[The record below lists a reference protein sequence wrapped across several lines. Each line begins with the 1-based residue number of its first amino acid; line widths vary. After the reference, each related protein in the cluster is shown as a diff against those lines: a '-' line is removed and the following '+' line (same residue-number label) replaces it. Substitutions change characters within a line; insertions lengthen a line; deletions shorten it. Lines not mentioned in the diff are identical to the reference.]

1 VRSSPN
7 AKTQDREEALGGD
20 LPTCLGNV
28 INVRDVGRSLPEPHA
43 WIHLTELMVINP
55 VAIKM

>member
-1 VRSSPN
+1 M
-7 AKTQDREEALGGD
+7 
-20 LPTCLGNV
+20 PTCLGKV